1 MFTQLTERFE
11 GILKTLRGHGKV
23 SEKNIQDALKEV
35 RRALLEAD
43 VNYKVVKE
51 FLDEVQAE
59 SVGEKVLQS
68 VTPGQQIIKIIH
80 DRMVHL
86 LGGQHRPVR
95 FAKHPAP
102 TVWMLVGLQG
112 SGKTTTCGKLAARF
126 AKAGRKPLMVA
137 CDLARPAAVEQLVRL
152 GKQINVPVH
161 TGAAGAKPINVAVAG
176 LAAAT
181 AAHSDLV
188 ILDTAGRL
196 HVNDEL
202 MQEVAALKGRVHPTE
217 TFFVADAMTGQDAVT
232 SAKAFTER
240 VGVDGVI
247 FTKLDGDARGGAALS
262 VVKVAGA
269 PILFAGVGEKIEDLE
284 PFHPDRMAARI
295 LGMGDVVTLVE
306 KAQEAV
312 DAKLAQKWEEKLRK
326 AQFDFEDVL
335 EQLKQL
341 EKMGPL
347 ESVLGMIPGVGGK
360 LKGLAVDPQAQK
372 RTEAIILSMT
382 PQERRQPEILN
393 GSRRQRI
400 AHGSGTS
407 IQEVNRLIKQFG
419 MMQKMMKTLNK
430 PGRRGR
436 GGIPFPV

>member
-1 MFTQLTERFE
+1 MFGELTERFE

-23 SEKNIQDALKEV
+23 TEKNIEDALKQV

-51 FLDEVQAE
+51 FLEQVQTE
-59 SVGEKVLQS
+59 SIGAKVLQS
-68 VTPGQQIIKIIH
+68 VAPGQQIIKVIH
-80 DRMVHL
+80 GKLVDL

-95 FAKHPAP
+95 FAKSPAP
-102 TVWMLVGLQG
+102 TIWMLVGLQG

-126 AKAGRKPLMVA
+126 AKAGRKPFLVA

-161 TGAAGAKPINVAVAG
+161 TGPARAKPIDVAVNGLAAGAMNR
-176 LAAAT
+176 
-181 AAHSDLV
+181 SDLV

-202 MQEVAALKGRVHPTE
+202 MQEVAALKERVHPTE
-217 TFFVADAMTGQDAVT
+217 TFFVADAMTGQDAVI
-232 SAKAFTER
+232 SAQAFATQ
-240 VGVDGVI
+240 VGIDGVI

-306 KAQEAV
+306 KAQETV
-312 DAKLAQKWEEKLRK
+312 DAQLARKWEEKLRK
-326 AQFDFEDVL
+326 AQFDFEDFL

-347 ESVLGMIPGVGGK
+347 ESVLGMIPGIGGK
-360 LKGLAVDPQAQK
+360 LKGLAIDPRAQK

-382 PQERRQPEILN
+382 LAERRHPEILS

-400 AHGSGTS
+400 ARGSGNS

-419 MMQKMMKTLNK
+419 AMQKMMRTLSK
-430 PGRRGR
+430 PGRRGL